1 MKKSQN
7 KQISAKRDTVIIHG
21 VHIGKTQIIDEDRKT
36 NTEQNIPRTLLLTQS
51 EINRYAPKTE
61 VRPLSVQQDADMK
74 TKVIN
79 RRQSTVVIGLGRK
92 IDNSTSVPQKD
103 WPQGWL
109 VVVEGPMKG
118 RTFPITYGYNH
129 IGRDA
134 SNKICLS
141 EDPGVSSV
149 QCVVHY
155 DRDKRIFYIKKFD
168 QCTQETRLSDGTL
181 VDGST
186 VPLEAGEVIQLS
198 SQTKLRFMPFCG
210 DYFNWDYES

>member
-1 MKKSQN
+1 MKKSQI
-7 KQISAKRDTVIIHG
+7 KQNEVKRDTVIVHG
-21 VHIGKTQIIDEDRKT
+21 RLHVGKTQIIDEDT
-36 NTEQNIPRTLLLTQS
+36 NNKPATPQTEILIQR
-51 EINRYAPKTE
+51 EIDHYAPKTE
-61 VRPLSVQQDADMK
+61 VRPLPKQQDADMK

-79 RRQSTVVIGLGRK
+79 RRQSTVVIGIGRK
-92 IDNSTSVPQKD
+92 IDNTTSVPQKD

-168 QCTQETRLSDGTL
+168 QCTQETRLSDETL

-186 VPLEAGEVIQLS
+186 VPLEAGEVIKLS

>member
-1 MKKSQN
+1 MKKSQI
-7 KQISAKRDTVIIHG
+7 KQNEVKRDTVIVHG
-21 VHIGKTQIIDEDRKT
+21 VHVGKTQIIDDDT
-36 NTEQNIPRTLLLTQS
+36 NNKPATPRTKLLTQF
-51 EINRYAPKTE
+51 EIDHYAPKTE
-61 VRPLSVQQDADMK
+61 VRPLPKQQDADMK

-79 RRQSTVVIGLGRK
+79 RRQSTVVIGIGRK
-92 IDNSTSVPQKD
+92 IDNTTSVPQKD

-168 QCTQETRLSDGTL
+168 QCTQETRLSDETL

-186 VPLEAGEVIQLS
+186 VPLEAGEVIKLS